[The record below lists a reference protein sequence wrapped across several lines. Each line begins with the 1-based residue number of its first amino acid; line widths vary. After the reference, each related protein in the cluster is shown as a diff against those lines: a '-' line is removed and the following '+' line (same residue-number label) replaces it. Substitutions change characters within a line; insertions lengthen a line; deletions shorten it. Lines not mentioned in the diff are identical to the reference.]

1 VDSNYEFP
9 NEVELLELNRRK
21 VMKIMGWTPPQ
32 RPAWVKEIM
41 RTPGHT
47 KVQLSLLLILAT
59 SSVLST
65 GLQIS
70 RLGSNTSGGSTSFRG
85 ESLEVQDAGG
95 RVRVTGKHTT
105 EVLRNLQKTG
115 NFWGM
120 ESSEGKSSASTPQ
133 QEK

>member
-1 VDSNYEFP
+1 MI
-9 NEVELLELNRRK
+9 
-21 VMKIMGWTPPQ
+21 MKKLW
-32 RPAWVKEIM
+32 KEIT
-41 RTPGHT
+41 RTPGPIR
-47 KVQLSLLLILAT
+47 VQLLLLLTLTT

-70 RLGSNTSGGSTSFRG
+70 RMVGNTSGGNTFGRN
-85 ESLEVQDAGG
+85 ESLEVVDAGG

-105 EVLRNLQKTG
+105 EVLRNLQRTG

-120 ESSEGKSSASTPQ
+120 EVSKEKSSQSTEP

>member
-1 VDSNYEFP
+1 MDVDFP
-9 NEVELLELNRRK
+9 NEVEIQELNRTMT
-21 VMKIMGWTPPQ
+21 VKIMGWKPPQ

-70 RLGSNTSGGSTSFRG
+70 RTVGNTSGGSTSHNAA
-85 ESLEVQDAGG
+85 SLEVADANG
-95 RVRVTGKHTT
+95 RVKVTGKHTT
-105 EVLRNLQKTG
+105 EVLRNLQRTG
-115 NFWGM
+115 NFWGLTVSK
-120 ESSEGKSSASTPQ
+120 EKSSVSTPP
-133 QEK
+133 KDK